1 MERAVLD
8 LVRVRGRARVRVSV
22 WVEVGVRVRDGF
34 RIGVRVRDRVRAR
47 ARARVRARAPRRS
60 STSWMSHGWLQQ
72 WRSIIEMLL
81 KVEATPPAPGDTGRY
96 REM

>member
-8 LVRVRGRARVRVSV
+8 LVRVRVRARVRVSV

-34 RIGVRVRDRVRAR
+34 RIGVRVRDRV
-47 ARARVRARAPRRS
+47 RARVRARAPRRS

-81 KVEATPPAPGDTGRY
+81 KVEATPPAPGQGLGRG
-96 REM
+96 

>member
-8 LVRVRGRARVRVSV
+8 LVSGRVRARVRFSV
-22 WVEVGVRVRDGF
+22 WVWVRVR
-34 RIGVRVRDRVRAR
+34 VRVWVRIRLRVRAR
-47 ARARVRARAPRRS
+47 ARARARAPRRS

-96 REM
+96 GKM